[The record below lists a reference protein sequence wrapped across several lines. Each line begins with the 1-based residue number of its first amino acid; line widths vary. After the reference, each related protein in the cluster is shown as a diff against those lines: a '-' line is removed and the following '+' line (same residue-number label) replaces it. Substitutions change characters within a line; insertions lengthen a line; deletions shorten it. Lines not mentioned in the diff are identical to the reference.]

1 MKKIKSLWQN
11 FENKVSKIPQLV
23 IVSGFLVLIL
33 RLPSLFEPCWYGD
46 EGIYLTLGQEIRQG
60 QMLYRDVHDNKPPL
74 LYLLAAAAGNVF
86 WFRFILLLWMLVT
99 MLLFFRL
106 VEQIFPKNKRTQG
119 LLIFA
124 FVILTS
130 IPAFEGNIANAEIF
144 FIGLIIAGFWA
155 FLKKKHFW
163 AGFLLGLSFLFKSPP
178 LFDFG
183 SLLVFSL
190 IKAFSEK
197 KLKDSFKRVI
207 LPMCGGFLLPFLA
220 TILYYSSQGALFY
233 YIKSAFLLNF
243 PYLSSWEGGGGGI
256 LSSGLFQRGLIL
268 FAFLSLVFWQRKKLF
283 YRSTALLA
291 SLWLSFALFG
301 ALLSGRPYPHY
312 LLQAVAP
319 LLILLAAIGL
329 DFSLFLKKKILLLL
343 FLPVFLVPIA
353 FFAYRFY
360 TYPTLNYYKNFVQFV
375 LKRKTKSDYCSWFD
389 SRVNRNYRLAE
400 FIRASVPE
408 KERIFIW
415 GNEPCVYALSR
426 RLPAGRYTVAYHII
440 DFDGYKETMAAIRK
454 QPPRLIILVPFDKS
468 FPELYTFLKSRYLL
482 INEDEGTTIWYRRSS
497 D

>member
-1 MKKIKSLWQN
+1 MKKIKFLWQN

-46 EGIYLTLGQEIRQG
+46 EGIYLTLGQEMRQG
-60 QMLYRDVHDNKPPL
+60 QVLYRDVHDNKPPL
-74 LYLLAAAAGNVF
+74 LYLLAAVAGNVF

-99 MLLFFRL
+99 TLLFFKL
-106 VEQIFPKNKRTQG
+106 VEQIFPKNKRAQG
-119 LLIFA
+119 LLTFA

-190 IKAFSEK
+190 LKAFSKK
-197 KLKDSFKRVI
+197 KLKESFRKVI
-207 LPMCGGFLLPFLA
+207 LPMCGGFLLPLLT

-243 PYLSSWEGGGGGI
+243 PYLSSWGGGGGGI

-283 YRSTALLA
+283 YRPTALLA
-291 SLWLSFALFG
+291 SFWLSFALFG

-312 LLQAVAP
+312 LLQVVAP
-319 LLILLAAIGL
+319 LLIVLAILSL

-343 FLPVFLVPIA
+343 FLPVFLVPSA
-353 FFAYRFY
+353 FFAYHFY
-360 TYPTLNYYKNFVQFV
+360 TYPTLKYYKNFAQFV
-375 LKRKTKSDYCSWFD
+375 LRKKTKSNYCSWFD

-400 FIRASVPE
+400 FIRTSVPE

-415 GNEPCVYALSR
+415 GNEPCVYSLSR
-426 RLPAGRYTVAYHII
+426 RLPVGRYTVAYHII
-440 DFDGYKETMAAIRK
+440 DFDGYKETMETILK
-454 QPPRLIILVPFDKS
+454 QPPRLMILVPFDKP
-468 FPELYTFLKSRYLL
+468 FPELYAFLKSHYLL
-482 INEDEGTTIWYRRSS
+482 VNEDEGATIWYRRSS

>member
-1 MKKIKSLWQN
+1 MKKFKALWHN
-11 FENKVSKIPQLV
+11 FDKKVSRIPKLV
-23 IVSGFLVLIL
+23 IISGFLVLIL

-86 WFRFILLLWMLVT
+86 WFRFILLFWMLVT
-99 MLLFFRL
+99 TLLFFKL
-106 VEQIFPKNKRTQG
+106 AEEIFPKKKRVQS
-119 LLIFA
+119 LLTFA

-130 IPAFEGNIANAEIF
+130 IPALEGNIANAEIF
-144 FIGLIIAGFWA
+144 FIFLIIAGFWA

-190 IKAFSEK
+190 LTALSEK
-197 KLKDSFKRVI
+197 KLKESFKKVV
-207 LPMCGGFLLPFLA
+207 LPMCGGFLLPFLT
-220 TILYYSSQGALFY
+220 TIIYYSSQGALFY

-243 PYLSSWEGGGGGI
+243 PYLSSWGDSGKSI
-256 LSSGLFQRGLIL
+256 LANGLFQRGLIL
-268 FAFLSLVFWQRKKLF
+268 LVFLVLIFWQRKKLLC
-283 YRSTALLA
+283 RPITLLT

-312 LLQAVAP
+312 LLQVVAP
-319 LLILLAAIGL
+319 LLIVLAIISF
-329 DFSLFLKKKILLLL
+329 DFSLFLKKKIFLLL
-343 FLPVFLVPIA
+343 FLPVFLVPGA
-353 FFAYRFY
+353 FFAYHFY
-360 TYPTLNYYKNFVQFV
+360 TYPTLKYYKNFAQFV
-375 LKRKTKSDYCSWFD
+375 LRKKTRSDYCSWFD

-400 FIRASVPE
+400 FIRTSVPR

-415 GNEPCVYALSR
+415 GNEPCIYALSR
-426 RLPAGRYTVAYHII
+426 RLPVGRYTVAYHII
-440 DFDGYKETMAAIRK
+440 DFDGYEETMAAMLE
-454 QPPRLIILVPFDKS
+454 QPPRLIVLVPFDKP
-468 FPELYTFLKSRYLL
+468 FPELYAFLKSHYLV
-482 INEDEGTTIWYRRSS
+482 ISEDDGATVWYRRSFN
-497 D
+497 